1 MIVSQNLLDEID
13 EKKELISE
21 YPEYF
26 LRRSNLVRT
35 TLRRACNVHSFWIE
49 HPELRTKL
57 LRDFEA
63 EDTSEF
69 RARANIGM
77 VRINDAW
84 KYLKKVSGK
93 SNELE
98 YISSRN
104 ILEVLSIVEP
114 ELNSGSFRHE
124 RVSMRLSGFTPPN
137 HLSVPDLAEKFC
149 YEVNNGDLHPVEVAA
164 QCHLYIAAIQPG
176 LDGNKRTGR
185 LFQNTVLHNYDLPP
199 AVIPVGERTTYIDL
213 LEPAMASF
221 RESDYRPQIPFCNYV
236 AGKVNSAL
244 DYMIDDLRIPPK
256 KHGRK

>member
-1 MIVSQNLLDEID
+1 MIVSQPLLDEID

-26 LRRSNLVRT
+26 LRRANLVRS

-49 HPELRTKL
+49 HPKLRTKL

-69 RARANIGM
+69 RARANQGIERVG
-77 VRINDAW
+77 NAW
-84 KYLKKVSGK
+84 KYLQRVSGE
-93 SNELE
+93 SDGFE
-98 YISSRN
+98 YISVAN
-104 ILEVLSIVEP
+104 ILKTLSNVEP
-114 ELNSGSFRHE
+114 EVNNGYFRQD
-124 RVSMRLSGFTPPN
+124 RVTMGLQGYTPPN
-137 HLSVPDLAEKFC
+137 PASVPSLTEKFC
-149 YEVNNGDLHPVEVAA
+149 YEVNGSDLHPVEVAA

-185 LFQNTVLHNYDLPP
+185 LFQNTVLHGYDLPP
-199 AVIPVGERTTYIDL
+199 AVIPVGERVTYIDL

-221 RESDYRPQIPFCNYV
+221 REDDFRPQIPLCNYL

-244 DYMIDDLRIPPK
+244 DYMIDDLRIPPRK
-256 KHGRK
+256 TGRK